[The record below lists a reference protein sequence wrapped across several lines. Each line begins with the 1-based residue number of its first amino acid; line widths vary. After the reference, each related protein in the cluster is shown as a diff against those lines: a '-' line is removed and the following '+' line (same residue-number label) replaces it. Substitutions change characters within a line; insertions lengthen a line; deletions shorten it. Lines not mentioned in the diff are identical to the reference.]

1 MTFVVQVIHFAL
13 RLVMLLVIVQ
23 AVLSYFMSPFDPIRQ
38 RVDRLVAPLLA
49 TMPTGGSNYPT
60 SVGRYHF
67 GKVIAFFLAG
77 YTPAWLGSGSR
88 IIPGNVSVASSKMAR

>member
-49 TMPTGGSNYPT
+49 PIRRVVPP
-60 SVGRYHF
+60 VGMIDF
-67 GKVIAFFLAG
+67 SPVVLIILLQLVDIILARV
-77 YTPAWLGSGSR
+77 LLSF
-88 IIPGNVSVASSKMAR
+88 

>member
-1 MTFVVQVIHFAL
+1 MTFVVQVVHFAL

-49 TMPTGGSNYPT
+49 PIRWVVPP
-60 SVGRYHF
+60 VGMIDF
-67 GKVIAFFLAG
+67 SPVVLIILLQLIDIILAR
-77 YTPAWLGSGSR
+77 LLLSF
-88 IIPGNVSVASSKMAR
+88 